1 MDEYRY
7 YFGEKME
14 EYWYYFLII
23 DNFREVE
30 NLSFDINNINYR
42 VIMDKWINIFEY
54 FFYV

>member
-1 MDEYRY
+1 MDEYWY